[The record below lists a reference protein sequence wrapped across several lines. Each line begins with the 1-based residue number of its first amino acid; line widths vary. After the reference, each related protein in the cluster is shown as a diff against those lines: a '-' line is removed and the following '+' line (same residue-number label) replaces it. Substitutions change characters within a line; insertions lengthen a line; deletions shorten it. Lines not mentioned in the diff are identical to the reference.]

1 MNFLLKRVF
10 KKHHRNTDENTWA
23 YCAVDQDC
31 QVRNTRNSQ
40 IVGSDLLVVGIIR
53 LPIWSIW
60 IANVDCQCGLPMW
73 IADLDRWSSKNW
85 ANRQSNKKWTATLAL
100 AIEGAIANRYYTWP
114 ETRCV
119 FSFPFVLLNSLAMFN
134 SRRPPNGK
142 RVPRKRA
149 RLRTKI
155 KKRDPLLVEGKRPR
169 PMYVD
174 YKDIE
179 LLTKLVNRHGRIVS
193 RRKSGCSAASQH
205 AVSQAVKRA
214 RFMALMPYVGE

>member
-1 MNFLLKRVF
+1 V
-10 KKHHRNTDENTWA
+10 
-23 YCAVDQDC
+23 
-31 QVRNTRNSQ
+31 
-40 IVGSDLLVVGIIR
+40 
-53 LPIWSIW
+53 
-60 IANVDCQCGLPMW
+60 
-73 IADLDRWSSKNW
+73 
-85 ANRQSNKKWTATLAL
+85 
-100 AIEGAIANRYYTWP
+100 
-114 ETRCV
+114 
-119 FSFPFVLLNSLAMFN
+119 
-134 SRRPPNGK
+134 
-142 RVPRKRA
+142 
-149 RLRTKI
+149 RTKI